1 MPKFRLLLPVV
12 VLVAMS
18 LLGEYLCRTLASGG
32 DSERLLQLGG
42 ENVSRLPETI
52 GAWRTQKS
60 EPLSESV
67 MQILGC
73 REQQS
78 RIYADDQTGDQV
90 ALTLLVG
97 DAGPL
102 VAHTPDVCYSSTD
115 FEIAEPAGAEMI
127 RGAGAR
133 ADTFDRATFRSRSVD
148 GRKQRVYYAWRKFD
162 GLWQVPS
169 NPRLALG
176 GQPMLYK
183 LQLAGEAPESSGSSP
198 QTDPARRFL
207 TDLLP
212 ALDDLL
218 IAR

>member
-1 MPKFRLLLPVV
+1 MSKFRLLLPVV
-12 VLVAMS
+12 LLVAVS
-18 LLGEYLCRTLASGG
+18 LLGAYLCRTLAGGG
-32 DSERLLQLGG
+32 DSERLLQLAG

-52 GAWRTQKS
+52 GAWRMEKS
-60 EPLSESV
+60 DPLSENV

-73 REQQS
+73 RAQQS
-78 RIYADDQTGDQV
+78 RVYADDQTGDQV

-115 FEIAEPAGAEMI
+115 FEIAEPAGAEVI
-127 RGAGAR
+127 RGSGAR
-133 ADTFDRATFRSRSVD
+133 ADTFDRATFRSRSLD

-162 GLWQVPS
+162 GPWQVPP

-183 LQLAGEAPESSGSSP
+183 LQLAGEAQETAGNSP
-198 QTDPARRFL
+198 QSDPVRRFL
-207 TDLLP
+207 ADLLP
-212 ALDDLL
+212 VLDRTLSPQ
-218 IAR
+218 